1 MKKKNIVIVAGF
13 QGINEKMDITT
24 LGRGGSD
31 TTAVAIAVALK
42 SKKCYIFS
50 DVDGVYTADPNIIA
64 DAQKIEEI
72 TYDEMKQI
80 STQGAKVLHNRSIEI
95 AEKFK
100 IPVIAQSTFNNN
112 IGTSISDKIEE
123 NTLKSII
130 KKDVSK
136 ISIIGNGIT
145 RNLDFVNEIINEIKN
160 NNLEIIELLVSEYK
174 ISIIFKDIINDDI
187 VKKFHSH
194 II

>member
-72 TYDEMKQI
+72 TYDEMKEI

>member
-1 MKKKNIVIVAGF
+1 
-13 QGINEKMDITT
+13 MDITT

-72 TYDEMKQI
+72 TYDEMKEI